1 MVVWEEH
8 HPIWSLVNGAW
19 QRVRLVGL
27 SFSDSMSSAYSQLL
41 DATIA
46 HLENLKGRGVSWVPV
61 RRETLLSMGSA
72 PLKGASQPRPLD
84 VGRTVPPVISEATRP
99 TVPSERSTASSPR
112 DSVVPTAVRS
122 EAALSRWSMA
132 AVGKPSVSANSKSS
146 SASVALPAPL
156 SPEARASAM
165 AELQA
170 QVLGCSRCSHLVASR
185 HSVVFGIGDI
195 QSRILF
201 VGEAPGVE
209 EDLSG
214 QPFVGPAGDLFSKI
228 LTAMGLS
235 RDSVYIANLLKCRP
249 DTPGEATG
257 NRKPRPEEMASCFPW
272 LDRQIDL
279 VHPQVLVALGASAV
293 QGLLGKGT
301 AAITQLRG
309 SWQNY
314 RGIPLMPT
322 YHPAYLLQNQALSE
336 KRKVWEDMLQVL
348 ERAGYP
354 ITSKQRGF
362 FLARD

>member
-1 MVVWEEH
+1 
-8 HPIWSLVNGAW
+8 
-19 QRVRLVGL
+19 
-27 SFSDSMSSAYSQLL
+27 MSSAYSQLL

-46 HLENLKGRGVSWVPV
+46 HLENLKGRGISWVPV
-61 RRETLLSMGSA
+61 RRETLLSMESA
-72 PLKGASQPRPLD
+72 PLKGAFQPRPLE
-84 VGRTVPPVISEATRP
+84 VGKSVRTAILEAPRP
-99 TVPSERSTASSPR
+99 SMTFESSTVPSARA
-112 DSVVPTAVRS
+112 SVVPTAVRS

-132 AVGKPSVSANSKSS
+132 AVGKPVASSNSKSS

-156 SPEARASAM
+156 SLEARASAM
-165 AELQA
+165 AELHA
-170 QVLGCSRCSHLVASR
+170 QVLGCSRCSHLAASR
-185 HSVVFGIGDI
+185 HSVVFGVGDI

-201 VGEAPGVE
+201 VGEAPGIE
-209 EDLSG
+209 EDLRG

-235 RDSVYIANLLKCRP
+235 RDSVYITNLLKCRP
-249 DTPGEATG
+249 DTPGEAAG
-257 NRKPRPEEMASCFPW
+257 NRKPRPEEMVSCFPW

-279 VHPQVLVALGASAV
+279 VQPQVLVALGASAA

-348 ERAGYP
+348 ERASYP
-354 ITSKQRGF
+354 ITSKQRAY
-362 FLARD
+362 FLTRD

>member
-1 MVVWEEH
+1 
-8 HPIWSLVNGAW
+8 
-19 QRVRLVGL
+19 
-27 SFSDSMSSAYSQLL
+27 MSSAYSQLL

-46 HLENLKGRGVSWVPV
+46 HLENLKGRGISWVPV

-72 PLKGASQPRPLD
+72 PLKGAFQPRPLE
-84 VGRTVPPVISEATRP
+84 VGKSTRAAILAAP
-99 TVPSERSTASSPR
+99 RSSMTFESSTVPSARA
-112 DSVVPTAVRS
+112 SVVPTAVRS

-132 AVGKPSVSANSKSS
+132 AVGKPVASSNSKSS
-146 SASVALPAPL
+146 SASVALPASL
-156 SPEARASAM
+156 SLEARVSAM

-170 QVLGCSRCSHLVASR
+170 QVLGCSRCSHLAASR
-185 HSVVFGIGDI
+185 HSVVFGVGDI

-201 VGEAPGVE
+201 VGEAPGIE
-209 EDLSG
+209 EDLRG

-235 RDSVYIANLLKCRP
+235 RDSVYITNLLKCRP
-249 DTPGEATG
+249 DTPGEAAG
-257 NRKPRPEEMASCFPW
+257 NRKPRPEEMVSCFPW

-279 VHPQVLVALGASAV
+279 VQPQVLVALGASAA

-348 ERAGYP
+348 ERASYP
-354 ITSKQRGF
+354 ITSKQRAY
-362 FLARD
+362 FLTRD